1 MTFNLPT
8 IKQNA
13 LRILKAIKGLLLIV
27 LDWGFM
33 ALLWVFSSPIWFPI
47 VIWKTGL
54 IASDHIMKH
63 ITDD

>member
-1 MTFNLPT
+1 MNLPT
-8 IKQNA
+8 IKTNA
-13 LRILKAIKGLLLIV
+13 LLILKAIKRLLLIV
-27 LDWGFM
+27 LDWLLM
-33 ALLWVFSSPIWFPI
+33 SILWVFSSPIWLPI